1 MPIKNVLKIKVISDF
16 AGKKTIISMVQ
27 KLLNSFKIT
36 VFIFIFDIGE
46 ALLIVII
53 GILNIHLTAIPVKKR
68 RILEMM

>member
-53 GILNIHLTAIPVKKR
+53 GILNINLTAIPVKKR